1 MLGLSPD
8 QQGHLFHAA
17 AIGIVLLIGLAP
29 VWWRRQYTLRGL
41 VKRVVVYL

>member
-17 AIGIVLLIGLAP
+17 AISVMLLIGLAP
-29 VWWRRQYTLRGL
+29 VWWQRQYTLRGL
-41 VKRVVVYL
+41 VKRLRYHL